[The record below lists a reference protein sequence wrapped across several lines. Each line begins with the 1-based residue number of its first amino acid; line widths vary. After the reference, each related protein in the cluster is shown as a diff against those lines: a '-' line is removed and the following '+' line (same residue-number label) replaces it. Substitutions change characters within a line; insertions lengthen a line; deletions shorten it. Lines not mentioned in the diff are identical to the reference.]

1 MLIHP
6 VLPAEKPFLQLL
18 ALALSS
24 CQHCILASFNGI
36 GRVGGS
42 RVYRLGVVGVQVR
55 IGPTVAEHDLQVK
68 LKQARG
74 FVEKNYRV
82 KLFVPY
88 RMQQRQ
94 DAFVMLGRLREL
106 GSEFAAVANPAEN
119 ERLAR
124 NTFAI
129 FLSPK

>member
-1 MLIHP
+1 M
-6 VLPAEKPFLQLL
+6 
-18 ALALSS
+18 S
-24 CQHCILASFNGI
+24 
-36 GRVGGS
+36 
-42 RVYRLGVVGVQVR
+42 GVQVR

-68 LKQARG
+68 LKQARA
-74 FVEKNYRV
+74 FVEKKYRV

-94 DAFVMLGRLREL
+94 DAFNMMGRLREL
-106 GSEFAAVANPAEN
+106 GGEFAAVANPAVN

-124 NTFAI
+124 NTYAI